1 MLFTAYACL
10 AISTEYFVLSKTSFH
25 TLTASELTT
34 ADGANEMG
42 SVSKLYMGLTGIAI
56 SSSSI
61 GQQQI
66 DIGYNQLCDF
76 TSTASSDGENV
87 GAILL
92 NPYECDSCNDNLM
105 SMNVVISIMISVATF
120 FPTFFSQQLRMYSG
134 YDVNCVKVY
143 LTILGMITIL
153 LNLNV
158 ILSYYFLCFQ
168 PSMLEDD
175 GSSTTI
181 TTNVITDPITKKQY
195 EYDWNWGWGLIF
207 FVAGTCLKFID
218 VVCNVIVPTPNVT
231 RDRKEQEIYETIVD
245 NYSANVVDAADGDA
259 EYH

>member
-34 ADGANEMG
+34 AVGTNEIG
-42 SVSKLYMGLTGIAI
+42 SVWKLYMGLRGIAI

-61 GQQQI
+61 GQQQNG
-66 DIGYNQLCDF
+66 IGYNQLCDL
-76 TSTASSDGENV
+76 TSTASSGGENV
-87 GAILL
+87 EGILL
-92 NPYECDSCNDNLM
+92 NPYECDSCSDNLM

-120 FPTFFSQQLRMYSG
+120 FPTFFSQQLRMFSG

-143 LTILGMITIL
+143 LTLLGTTTIL

-158 ILSYYFLCFQ
+158 ILSYYFLCFE
-168 PSMLEDD
+168 PSMLDD
-175 GSSTTI
+175 DASSATI
-181 TTNVITDPITKKQY
+181 TNIITDPITKKQY
-195 EYDWNWGWGLIF
+195 EYDWKWGWGLIIL
-207 FVAGTCLKFID
+207 VAGTCLKFID

-245 NYSANVVDAADGDA
+245 NYCASAVDAADHDA
-259 EYH
+259 